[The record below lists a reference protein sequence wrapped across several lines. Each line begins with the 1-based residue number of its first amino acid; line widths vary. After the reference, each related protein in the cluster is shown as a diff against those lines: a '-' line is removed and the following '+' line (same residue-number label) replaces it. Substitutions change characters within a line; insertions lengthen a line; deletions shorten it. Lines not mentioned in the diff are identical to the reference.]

1 MKILILSIILV
12 HVGFFTFAQQNA
24 QLRNEHL
31 LLSRME
37 ESIKNGLTLT
47 EEQSDVF
54 FKLDRERSRL
64 VDSIYFNFKGNGD
77 DLGKKRSEKIKSVQR
92 DFRIRMK
99 ALLDP
104 SQLQRYDS
112 LLEAM
117 RKRSDKRMEAINH
130 RRGISAGSK

>member
-1 MKILILSIILV
+1 
-12 HVGFFTFAQQNA
+12 
-24 QLRNEHL
+24 
-31 LLSRME
+31 ME